1 MLLLIGSFLLLL
13 VIGAPVA
20 VAMAV
25 ASLLYLGIYDVAP
38 DIIAAQRMIAGV
50 ESFPLIAVPF
60 FILAGNLMNIAGV
73 TGRIYHFALSLVGW
87 MKGGLA
93 QVNIIGSVI
102 FSGMSGTALADA
114 AGIGTIEIKAMKDHG
129 YPVEA
134 AVGVTAASATLGP
147 IFPPSL
153 PFVIYGMMAN
163 ASIGALFMAGII
175 PGIVMTSLMMLT
187 VWIFARRYG
196 WGSDTPFDFRELAGA
211 FLEVIIV
218 LCFPLSVWLL
228 IQAGLSVNI
237 AVFLALGVLIAL
249 DWYFDW
255 HAVMAL
261 MAPVLLIGG
270 MTMGWFTPT
279 EAAVAAVLWSLFL
292 GLVRYRTMTFRTL
305 AKASFDTIETTAAVL
320 FIVTAASIFA
330 WLLTV
335 SQAAQLFSDFM
346 FGLTDNW
353 WTFLI
358 VVNILLLVVGAFLD
372 TIAAIS
378 ILVPI
383 LMPVAAR
390 YGIDPVHLGIIL
402 TLNLMIGLLTPPVGM
417 VLFVLSRIAKMSV
430 ERTALAILPWM
441 IPLFVALLLI
451 TFIPAITL
459 WLPTQLG
466 LIRSTSP
473 PCAAASPAFTPPM
486 TCGSRKTRFPP
497 PVPARS
503 CCAWPR
509 AGSAGRTCITT
520 TMAASA
526 PSGCASRSSR
536 GTRPRAGSRRW
547 VRAWTAPPPARW
559 SRSAPRSPAGTAT
572 TAARASRSIACPC
585 ASWAAPC
592 ACRMNRGCS
601 ATCWWSP
608 PRRSTPFPTRPHRP
622 RPPAPSRWP
631 SAFMPWRRRATW
643 RASAS

>member
-1 MLLLIGSFLLLL
+1 MLLLIGSFLLLMI
-13 VIGAPVA
+13 VGTPVA

-25 ASLLYLGIYDVAP
+25 ASLAYIAIYNVAP

-93 QVNIIGSVI
+93 QVNIIGSVV

-163 ASIGALFMAGII
+163 ASIGALFMAGIL
-175 PGIVMTSLMMLT
+175 PGMVMTGLMMLT
-187 VWIFARRYG
+187 VYIFARRYG
-196 WGSDTPFDFRELAGA
+196 WGSDTPFDLRQLAGA
-211 FLEVIIV
+211 GLEILAVM
-218 LCFPLSVWLL
+218 CFPLAVWILVLL
-228 IQAGLSVNI
+228 GFSVNV
-237 AVFLALGVLIAL
+237 AVLVALVAL
-249 DWYFDW
+249 VAADWYFDW

-279 EAAVAAVLWSLFL
+279 EAAVAAVIWTLFL

-305 AKASFDTIETTAAVL
+305 AKASFDTIETTASVL

-335 SQAAQLFSDFM
+335 SQAAQLFADAM
-346 FGLTDNW
+346 FALTDNW

-358 VVNILLLVVGAFLD
+358 IVNLILLVVGAFLD
-372 TIAAIS
+372 TIAAIT

-390 YGIDPVHLGIIL
+390 YGIDPVHLGLVL

-417 VLFVLSRIAKMSV
+417 VLFVLSRISKMSV
-430 ERTALAILPWM
+430 ERTTLAILPWM
-441 IPLFVALLLI
+441 IPLLVALALI
-451 TFIPAITL
+451 TFIPAISL
-459 WLPTQLG
+459 WLPTQFG
-466 LIRSTSP
+466 LIR
-473 PCAAASPAFTPPM
+473 
-486 TCGSRKTRFPP
+486 
-497 PVPARS
+497 
-503 CCAWPR
+503 
-509 AGSAGRTCITT
+509 
-520 TMAASA
+520 
-526 PSGCASRSSR
+526 
-536 GTRPRAGSRRW
+536 
-547 VRAWTAPPPARW
+547 
-559 SRSAPRSPAGTAT
+559 
-572 TAARASRSIACPC
+572 
-585 ASWAAPC
+585 
-592 ACRMNRGCS
+592 
-601 ATCWWSP
+601 
-608 PRRSTPFPTRPHRP
+608 
-622 RPPAPSRWP
+622 
-631 SAFMPWRRRATW
+631 
-643 RASAS
+643 

>member
-13 VIGAPVA
+13 IIGTPVA
-20 VAMAV
+20 VSMAV
-25 ASLLYLGIYDVAP
+25 ASLLYLVLYGVAP

-73 TGRIYHFALSLVGW
+73 TGRIYRFALALVGW

-93 QVNIIGSVI
+93 QVNIIGSVV

-175 PGIVMTSLMMLT
+175 PGVVMTALMMLT
-187 VWIFARRYG
+187 VYVFAKRKG
-196 WGSDTPFDFRELAGA
+196 WGSDTPFELKQLLGA
-211 FLEVIIV
+211 SLEILIV
-218 LCFPLSVWLL
+218 LAFPAAIYLL
-228 IQAGLSVNI
+228 ILAGLSVNV
-237 AVFLALGVLIAL
+237 AVLIGLAILVAL
-249 DWYFDW
+249 DWYFDFS
-255 HAVMAL
+255 AVMAL
-261 MAPVLLIGG
+261 MTPVLLIGG

-292 GLVRYRTMTFRTL
+292 GLVRYRTMTLRTL
-305 AKASFDTIETTAAVL
+305 AKASFDTIETTASVL

-346 FGLTDNW
+346 FGLTSNW

-358 VVNILLLVVGAFLD
+358 IVNILLLVVGAFLD

-390 YGIDPVHLGIIL
+390 YGIDPVHLGLII

-417 VLFVLSRIAKMSV
+417 VLFVLSRISKLSV
-430 ERTALAILPWM
+430 ERTTLAILPWM
-441 IPLFVALLLI
+441 IPLFIALGLI
-451 TFIPAITL
+451 TFVPAITL

-466 LIRSTSP
+466 LIR
-473 PCAAASPAFTPPM
+473 
-486 TCGSRKTRFPP
+486 
-497 PVPARS
+497 
-503 CCAWPR
+503 
-509 AGSAGRTCITT
+509 
-520 TMAASA
+520 
-526 PSGCASRSSR
+526 
-536 GTRPRAGSRRW
+536 
-547 VRAWTAPPPARW
+547 
-559 SRSAPRSPAGTAT
+559 
-572 TAARASRSIACPC
+572 
-585 ASWAAPC
+585 
-592 ACRMNRGCS
+592 
-601 ATCWWSP
+601 
-608 PRRSTPFPTRPHRP
+608 
-622 RPPAPSRWP
+622 
-631 SAFMPWRRRATW
+631 
-643 RASAS
+643 

>member
-13 VIGAPVA
+13 ILGTPVA
-20 VAMAV
+20 VSMAV
-25 ASLLYLGIYDVAP
+25 ASLAYLVIYGVAP

-73 TGRIYHFALSLVGW
+73 TGRIYKFALSLVGW

-93 QVNIIGSVI
+93 QVNIIGSVV

-163 ASIGALFMAGII
+163 ASIGALFMAGIV
-175 PGIVMTSLMMLT
+175 PGVVMAILMMLT
-187 VWIFARRYG
+187 VYIFAKRKG
-196 WGSDTPFDFRELAGA
+196 WGSDTPFELKQLLAASLEVVIVLAFPVAIYLMILAGM
-211 FLEVIIV
+211 
-218 LCFPLSVWLL
+218 
-228 IQAGLSVNI
+228 SVNI
-237 AVFLALGVLIAL
+237 AVLIGLAVLVAL
-249 DWYFDW
+249 DWYFDFS
-255 HAVMAL
+255 AVMAL
-261 MAPVLLIGG
+261 MTPVLLIGG

-292 GLVRYRTMTFRTL
+292 GLVRYRTMTVRTL
-305 AKASFDTIETTAAVL
+305 AKASFDTIETTASVL

-358 VVNILLLVVGAFLD
+358 IVNILLLVVGAFLD

-390 YGIDPVHLGIIL
+390 YGIDPVHLGVVI

-417 VLFVLSRIAKMSV
+417 VLFVLSRISKLSV
-430 ERTALAILPWM
+430 EKTTLAILPWM
-441 IPLFVALLLI
+441 IPLFLALGLI
-451 TFIPAITL
+451 TFIPAITI

-466 LIRSTSP
+466 LIR
-473 PCAAASPAFTPPM
+473 
-486 TCGSRKTRFPP
+486 
-497 PVPARS
+497 
-503 CCAWPR
+503 
-509 AGSAGRTCITT
+509 
-520 TMAASA
+520 
-526 PSGCASRSSR
+526 
-536 GTRPRAGSRRW
+536 
-547 VRAWTAPPPARW
+547 
-559 SRSAPRSPAGTAT
+559 
-572 TAARASRSIACPC
+572 
-585 ASWAAPC
+585 
-592 ACRMNRGCS
+592 
-601 ATCWWSP
+601 
-608 PRRSTPFPTRPHRP
+608 
-622 RPPAPSRWP
+622 
-631 SAFMPWRRRATW
+631 
-643 RASAS
+643 